1 MAKVIVKESV
11 PTTKEILKAEKI
23 IIPSAYDLMEKGT
36 NKFFKG
42 FGLFEI
48 NVIICAL
55 VMAVISF
62 WHGITGDD
70 IVVNEYGKEIL
81 KFITSFGS
89 YDYNFEQPLEKKF
102 DRDLVIQYYGGL
114 FSVIC
119 ALFNKISPFPEYT
132 TIHIFNALS
141 GAVAAYF
148 AGRILKRYVSEGAA
162 VFVVWVMFLAPFWL
176 GNAMNNPKDTP
187 FAAAFIASLYF
198 IFRYID
204 RAPNLRRSD
213 YVYPIIAI
221 ACAINVRVGGV
232 LLIPYLF
239 LFLGGANLYR
249 SIVMKEKVSVINGI
263 LGAAL
268 ISVCAY
274 FGASLIWPS
283 ALVSPISHPLES
295 LKTLTNFPVSLNQ
308 LFEGKKVF
316 SAELPTHYLPKAI
329 FITTPWVILI
339 GLLGLTPI
347 ALLLYKNKKQFSY
360 FVLLCLVFAV
370 LFPIAYIIYKK
381 SNIYHLWRHSL
392 FVFPIMATLVAFA
405 YDYLSKYF
413 NKPALKY
420 GVIGM
425 AALLLAEPLLF
436 TIKTMPNTMSYFNS
450 TVGGSKKAY
459 GNYEVDFYYNSVKE
473 ACDWFKKNEYP
484 KIKGKDSIVIAT
496 NAAHIV
502 EQYFMDDKKVKI
514 RYVRFYQRNE
524 SRYDYS
530 IFHIA
535 MIPEGNLRSGNW
547 AKENVLYKPM
557 LEGNALCALV
567 KKPNN
572 DDADGSDSLKAGNVA
587 AGERLLSS
595 YLQKDP
601 NNELVLNNLAQVY
614 LQTNKAENALP
625 LVNRLMAMDS
635 SSDENLA
642 VLGNYYLQSNQ
653 APKAMSMWE
662 QKCIKEPNNMRAYL
676 ELALAQATGGLAEPA
691 IANFKTAAQDP
702 RIAPMAYNYL
712 ARMYQQM
719 GNVAEAQRYASAAQ
733 EANRQ

>member
-1 MAKVIVKESV
+1 MEGKLPNETNKKVEF
-11 PTTKEILKAEKI
+11 L
-23 IIPSAYDLMEKGT
+23 PSAYDLMERNTTKL
-36 NKFFKG
+36 FKG
-42 FGLFEI
+42 WGWFEV
-48 NVIICAL
+48 NVLLCAI
-55 VMAVISF
+55 VMAIMSF

-81 KFITSFGS
+81 KFLTSFGS
-89 YDYNFEQPLEKKF
+89 YDYNYDHPLAKQY

-162 VFVVWVMFLAPFWL
+162 ILVVWIMFLAPFWL

-198 IFRYID
+198 IFRFID

-249 SIVMKEKVSVINGI
+249 SMIMKEKVNLFNGI
-263 LGAAL
+263 PGAVI

-283 ALVSPISHPLES
+283 ALVSPVSHPLES
-295 LKTLTNFPVSLNQ
+295 LKMLTNFPISLNQ
-308 LFEGKKVF
+308 LFEGTKVF
-316 SAELPTHYLPKAI
+316 SAELPTRYLPKAI
-329 FITTPWVILI
+329 FITSPWVVVI
-339 GLLGLTPI
+339 GLLALTPI
-347 ALLLYKNKKQFSY
+347 ALLLYRNKKNFSY
-360 FVLLCLVFAV
+360 FILLCLVFATV
-370 LFPIAYIIYKK
+370 FPIAYIIYKK

-392 FVFPIMATLVAFA
+392 FVFPIMATLIAFA
-405 YDYLSKYF
+405 YDYLSKHF
-413 NKPALKY
+413 EKSAIKY
-420 GVIGM
+420 AVIGIT
-425 AALLLAEPLLF
+425 ALLMLEPLWF
-436 TIKTMPNTMSYFNS
+436 TVTTMPNTMSYFNS
-450 TVGGSKKAY
+450 SVGGSKGAY

-484 KIKGKDSIVIAT
+484 KIKDKDSIIIAT

-502 EQYFMDDKKVKI
+502 EQYFLNDKKVKI

-535 MIPEGNLRSGNW
+535 MIPEGTLKSKSW
-547 AKENVLYKPM
+547 TKDNVLYKPM
-557 LEGNALCALV
+557 LAGNPLCALV
-567 KKPNN
+567 KKPSNE
-572 DDADGSDSLKAGNVA
+572 DADGSDSLKAGNVA
-587 AGERLLSS
+587 AGAALLKS

-601 NNELVLNNLAQVY
+601 HNELVLNNLAQVY
-614 LQTNKAENALP
+614 LQTQKADSALP
-625 LVNRLMAMDS
+625 LINTLMAMDS
-635 SSDENLA
+635 NSDENLS
-642 VLGNYYLQSNQ
+642 VLGSYYLQSNQ
-653 APKAMSMWE
+653 ADKAMAMWNK
-662 QKCIKEPNNMRAYL
+662 KCIDEPTNMRAYL
-676 ELALAQATGGLAEPA
+676 ELAIAQAGSGLAEPA

-702 RIAPMAYNYL
+702 RMTAMSYNYI
-712 ARMYQQM
+712 ARIYQQM
-719 GNVAEAQRYASAAQ
+719 GNMAEAQKYAAAAQ
-733 EANRQ
+733 QAASQR